1 MSTDDL
7 KHGSLNNVYAGNYGK
22 PKPPA
27 MLEPAY
33 LGDAV
38 YAVDEGWQIILRLNN
53 HQHEAG
59 QICLDDSVVKS
70 LEKYIKRWKELH
82 S

>member
-1 MSTDDL
+1 MSIDNPNT
-7 KHGSLNNVYAGNYGK
+7 K
-22 PKPPA
+22 PA
-27 MLEPAY
+27 ILEPAY

-38 YAVDEGWQIILRLNN
+38 YVTDEGWQIILRLNSHDN
-53 HQHEAG
+53 TVG
-59 QICLDDSVVKS
+59 QICLDDCVINS